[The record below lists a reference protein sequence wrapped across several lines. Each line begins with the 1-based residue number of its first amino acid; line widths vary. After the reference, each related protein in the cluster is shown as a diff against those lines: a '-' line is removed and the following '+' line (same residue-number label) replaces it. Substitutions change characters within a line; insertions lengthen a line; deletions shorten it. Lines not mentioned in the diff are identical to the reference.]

1 MEKKYEINVPVVSVI
16 MPAYNAEKTIAAAIR
31 SVQAQSMADW
41 ELLVVDDGSRDGTC
55 TIVEAIAA
63 EDSRVIFLRNEV
75 NLGAAGTRNRAM
87 ELARGQ
93 FVALLDS
100 DDYWRPGKLE
110 KQLAHLRQTGA
121 DLCYTAYTVVGEDG
135 EPYGDYPVPETT
147 DFSAMLG
154 ENCIGCSTVLMT
166 AELAKA
172 YRFTTE
178 FYHEDY
184 VMWLQMLRDG
194 KKAVGAGEVLVDYT
208 YRPDS
213 RAGNKVA
220 SAKYRWRI
228 YRDYLKLPWGKSVCC
243 LGKYALAGLKKYRR
257 KG

>member
-1 MEKKYEINVPVVSVI
+1 MKEKYETNGPVVSVI
-16 MPAYNAEKTIAAAIR
+16 MPAYNAERTIAAAIR
-31 SVQAQSMADW
+31 SVQEQNAADW

-55 TIVEAIAA
+55 AIVEAIAA
-63 EDSRVIFLRNEV
+63 EDPRVVFLKNEV
-75 NLGAAGTRNRAM
+75 NLGVAKTRNRAM

-110 KQLAHLRQTGA
+110 KQIALLEKTGA
-121 DLCYTAYTVVGEDG
+121 GLCYTAYAVVGENG
-135 EPYGDYPVPETT
+135 ECYGDYSVPETT
-147 DFSAMLG
+147 DFSAMLA

-194 KKAVGAGEVLVDYT
+194 KQAVGAREVLVDYT

-213 RAGNKVA
+213 RAGNKLA

-228 YRDYLKLPWGKSVCC
+228 YRDYLKLPWGKSVCY
-243 LGKYALAGLKKYRR
+243 LTRYALAGLKKYRR

>member
-1 MEKKYEINVPVVSVI
+1 MEKKYETGGPAVSVL

-55 TIVEAIAA
+55 GIVEAIAA
-63 EDSRVIFLRNEV
+63 EDPRVVFLKNEV
-75 NLGAAGTRNRAM
+75 NLGAAGTRNRAL
-87 ELARGQ
+87 ELARGRY
-93 FVALLDS
+93 VALLDS

-110 KQLAHLRQTGA
+110 KQIAILEKTGA
-121 DLCYTAYTVVGEDG
+121 GLCYTAYSVVGENG
-135 EPYGDYPVPETT
+135 ECYGDYSVPETT